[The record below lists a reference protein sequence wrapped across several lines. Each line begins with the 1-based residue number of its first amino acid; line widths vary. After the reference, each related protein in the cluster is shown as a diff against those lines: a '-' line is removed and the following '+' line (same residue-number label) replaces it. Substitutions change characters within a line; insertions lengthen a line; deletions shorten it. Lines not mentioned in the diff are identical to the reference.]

1 MGHFLIFFVFFFV
14 YKYWASRY
22 RKKKEKEESSHR
34 PATGIFVRKD
44 RHTVCWI
51 PKVNTVYNGLESIR
65 YRGPKVWE
73 SLPTN
78 IKESKSLAEFKIK
91 IKTWKDS
98 NRTCRL
104 CKTFIA
110 NIGFI
115 D

>member
-1 MGHFLIFFVFFFV
+1 M
-14 YKYWASRY
+14 YKA
-22 RKKKEKEESSHR
+22 KHR
-34 PATGIFVRKD
+34 ISPIPMQELFSEQTITHDLRNK
-44 RHTVCWI
+44 RCWQI

-65 YRGPKVWE
+65 CRGPKVWE

-78 IKESKSLAEFKIK
+78 IKEFKSLAEFKIK

-98 NRTCRL
+98 NCTCRL